1 MEESTR
7 MAEPGKTGGLKLK
20 KRILVSTCVACCMLA
35 LAGCGSTKTDNKAAT
50 EIVESTEA
58 MVSTEAAETTESTEA
73 ISTEAMETTESME
86 STEAMEATES
96 TEANGAVAWAD
107 GTYTEVATGKEG
119 DFEVTVV
126 IQGGCIA
133 SVTVGDNQEA
143 PDKGGVA
150 IAQLP
155 DKIVAAQSYD
165 VDVVS
170 GATVTSTGIKDAVA
184 KALEKAAQ

>member
-7 MAEPGKTGGLKLK
+7 MAEPGKTGGLKMK

-58 MVSTEAAETTESTEA
+58 MVSTEAAETTE
-73 ISTEAMETTESME
+73 STEAMETTESME

-133 SVTVGDNQEA
+133 SVTVGENQEA